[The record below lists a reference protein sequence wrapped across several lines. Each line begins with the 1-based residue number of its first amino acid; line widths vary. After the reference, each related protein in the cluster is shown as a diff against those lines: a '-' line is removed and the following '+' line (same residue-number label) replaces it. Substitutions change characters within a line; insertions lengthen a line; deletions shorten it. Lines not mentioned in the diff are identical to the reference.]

1 MKAEGNKEEIGKLGG
16 EGNNTDLIAAF
27 VGYLRHELNRSRLTV
42 TAYEAD
48 IRQFVAFL
56 EASAAFDAVS
66 VTVSDIRAWLVEMT
80 RCGDSPRTLRRKTQS
95 LRAFYRFLMRR
106 SIVKTNPA
114 ADIVL
119 AKTDRPLPQFVREE
133 EMEQVLSADSED
145 EADVDSVRDHLVML
159 MLYSTGMRRAELLG
173 LRDSDIDFYRGEI
186 RVTGKRNKQ
195 RVIPMAPE
203 LADEISRY
211 IALRDKE
218 TDEKFRVARGE
229 YLFHGPRGHL
239 SEKTIAT
246 VVARMLAGTS
256 VVRKSPHVL
265 RHTFA
270 TALLNNGAG
279 INSVKEL
286 LGHASV
292 ATTQIYTHVSFAQM
306 RNDYLK
312 AHPRARHNS
321 DDTTEPPKS

>member
-1 MKAEGNKEEIGKLGG
+1 MKAEDDKNDICGADAGG
-16 EGNNTDLIAAF
+16 DGALIATF

-48 IRQFVAFL
+48 LRQFIAFL
-56 EASAAFDAVS
+56 GASSSFDAAS
-66 VTVSDIRAWLVEMT
+66 VTVADIRAWLAEMT
-80 RCGDSPRTLRRKTQS
+80 RCGDTPRTLRRKTQS

-106 SIVKTNPA
+106 KIVKTNPA

-119 AKTDRPLPQFVREE
+119 AKADRPLPQFVREE
-133 EMEQVLSADSED
+133 EMENLLSADTEYETD
-145 EADVDSVRDHLVML
+145 ADSARDHLVML

-173 LRDSDIDFYRGEI
+173 MKDSDVDFYRGEI

-195 RVIPMAPE
+195 RVIPIARE

-218 TDEKFRVARGE
+218 TDEKCRISRGE
-229 YLFHGPRGHL
+229 YLFHGPRGRL
-239 SEKTIAT
+239 GEKLIAAI
-246 VVARMLAGTS
+246 VARMLAGTS

-306 RNDYLK
+306 RSDYLK
-312 AHPRARHNS
+312 AHPRARHNP
-321 DDTTEPPKS
+321 DDTPEPTKP